1 MASSTT
7 ADDVTADHASAALI
21 TNGEIRT
28 THPPHHQPTLAGWTK
43 FTGPCAMPAS
53 SNFQQAIREAQ
64 GGGLVGPNVVNKAL
78 PYVGGGMVLTA
89 AGVLGGISL
98 MASNAALFMPMFWV
112 ALIGN
117 FILFFVAQ
125 NVAIKGNNSA
135 ALPLLTAYSLL
146 TGFTLSGIV
155 SYAVS
160 VAGIS
165 AVGTAALA
173 TGITFV
179 AASVMGRRMSDN
191 VGQALGAAVGLGI
204 LGLVIAMVIQV
215 VGSLFAPG
223 IFSGGGFELL
233 IAGFGTVIFVG
244 AAFVDFYTMPRT
256 YSDDQYLAGALGM
269 YLTYINLFIFILRL
283 VIALNGG
290 GDRRD

>member
-1 MASSTT
+1 
-7 ADDVTADHASAALI
+7 
-21 TNGEIRT
+21 
-28 THPPHHQPTLAGWTK
+28 
-43 FTGPCAMPAS
+43 MPAS

-64 GGGLVGPNVVNKAL
+64 SSALVGPNVVNKAL

-89 AGVLGGISL
+89 GGVTGGLAL
-98 MASNAALFMPMFWV
+98 MASNPPLFMPIFWV

-125 NVAIKGNNSA
+125 NAAMKGNNA
-135 ALPLLTAYSLL
+135 TALPILTLYSLL

-155 SYAVS
+155 ALAIGT
-160 VAGIS
+160 AGIGS
-165 AVGTAALA
+165 IGTAALA

-179 AASVMGRRMSDN
+179 GASVVGRRMSDSI
-191 VGQALGAAVGLGI
+191 GQALSGVVGLGI
-204 LGLVIAMVIQV
+204 IGLLIAMVVQI
-215 VGSLFAPG
+215 VGGIFAPATFHG
-223 IFSGGGFELL
+223 TGFELL
-233 IAGFGTVIFVG
+233 IAGFGTVLFVG

-283 VIALNGG
+283 IIALQGG
-290 GDRRD
+290 GRRD

>member
-1 MASSTT
+1 
-7 ADDVTADHASAALI
+7 
-21 TNGEIRT
+21 
-28 THPPHHQPTLAGWTK
+28 
-43 FTGPCAMPAS
+43 MPAS

-64 GGGLVGPNVVNKAL
+64 SSALVGPNVVNKAL

-89 AGVLGGISL
+89 GGVTGGLAL
-98 MASNAALFMPMFWV
+98 MASNPPLFMPLFWV

-125 NVAIKGNNSA
+125 NAAMKGNNA
-135 ALPLLTAYSLL
+135 TALPILTLYSLL

-155 SYAVS
+155 AMAIGT
-160 VAGIS
+160 AGIGS
-165 AVGTAALA
+165 IGTAALA

-179 AASVMGRRMSDN
+179 AASVVGRRMSDSI
-191 VGQALGAAVGLGI
+191 GQALSGVVGLGI
-204 LGLVIAMVIQV
+204 IGLLIAMVVQI
-215 VGSLFAPG
+215 VGGIFAPATFHG
-223 IFSGGGFELL
+223 TGFELL
-233 IAGFGTVIFVG
+233 IAGFGTVLFVG

-283 VIALNGG
+283 IIALQGG
-290 GDRRD
+290 GRRD

>member
-1 MASSTT
+1 
-7 ADDVTADHASAALI
+7 
-21 TNGEIRT
+21 
-28 THPPHHQPTLAGWTK
+28 
-43 FTGPCAMPAS
+43 MPAS

-64 GGGLVGPNVVNKAL
+64 SSALVGPNVVNKAL

-89 AGVLGGISL
+89 AGVLGGLSL
-98 MASNAALFMPMFWV
+98 MAANAALFMPLFWV

-125 NVAIKGNNSA
+125 NVANKGDNA
-135 ALPLLTAYSLL
+135 TALPLMAAYSLI

-155 SYAVS
+155 GYAVAS
-160 VAGIS
+160 AGIG

-179 AASVMGRRMSDN
+179 VASVMGRRMSDN
-191 VGQALGAAVGLGI
+191 VGQALSGVVGLGI
-204 LGLVIAMVIQV
+204 LGLVIAMFVQII
-215 VGSLFAPG
+215 GGFFAPEMFTRG
-223 IFSGGGFELL
+223 TFELA
-233 IAGFGTVIFVG
+233 IAGFGTVLFVG

-256 YSDDQYLAGALGM
+256 YRDDQYLAGALGM

-283 VIALNGG
+283 IIALQGG
-290 GDRRD
+290 GGRRD

>member
-1 MASSTT
+1 
-7 ADDVTADHASAALI
+7 
-21 TNGEIRT
+21 
-28 THPPHHQPTLAGWTK
+28 
-43 FTGPCAMPAS
+43 MPAS

-64 GGGLVGPNVVNKAL
+64 SSALVGPNVVNKAL

-89 AGVLGGISL
+89 GGVIAGLTMIQAKSP
-98 MASNAALFMPMFWV
+98 MFMPLFWV

-125 NVAIKGNNSA
+125 NVAMKGNNST
-135 ALPLLTAYSLL
+135 ALPLLTAYSLI

-155 SYAVS
+155 AMAIGT
-160 VAGIS
+160 AGIG
-165 AVGTAALA
+165 AIGTAALA

-191 VGQALGAAVGLGI
+191 VGQALSGVVGLGI
-204 LGLVIAMVIQV
+204 LGLLIAMVVQI
-215 VGSLFAPG
+215 VGG
-223 IFSGGGFELL
+223 IFVPGFGGGGMELL
-233 IAGFGTVIFVG
+233 IAGFGTVLFVG
-244 AAFVDFYTMPRT
+244 AAFVDFYTMPRS

-283 VIALNGG
+283 IIALQGG
-290 GDRRD
+290 GRRD